1 MIVGVYKLDLFIHA
15 SASLKE
21 KRFVVKS
28 IKEGVRHKFNFSIA
42 ETGHLDKWQRAEL
55 GVSMV
60 ANEEHLIRNT
70 MDAII
75 HFIEAK
81 GQCEIV
87 NRELTMY

>member
-1 MIVGVYKLDLFIHA
+1 MIVGVFKLDLFIHA

-28 IKEGVRHKFNFSIA
+28 IKDGIRHKFNVSIA

-55 GVSMV
+55 GISMV
-60 ANEEHLIRNT
+60 ANEEHLIRST
-70 MDAII
+70 MEAVML
-75 HFIEAK
+75 FIEAK
-81 GQCEIV
+81 GQCEMV